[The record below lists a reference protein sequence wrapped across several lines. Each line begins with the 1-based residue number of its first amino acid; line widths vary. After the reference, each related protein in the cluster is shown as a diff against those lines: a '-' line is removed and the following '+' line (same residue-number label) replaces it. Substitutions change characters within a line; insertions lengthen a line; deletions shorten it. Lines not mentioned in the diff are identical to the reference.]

1 MGFWSCLFG
10 LDDEVQYEAS
20 YDIVEQYRAKYQ
32 QMARAGKDISWYE
45 FDESVRQGFPYPCA
59 TEMES
64 RKMSWG
70 ETQPICGDVKA
81 IGWLL
86 HWYTNGLL
94 EDENDESMSIYRDEQ
109 KAEYWKNWLIEEAA
123 QGNRMTQAALVNNLG
138 VAFNGAQA
146 NWLTQEEYD
155 EFCTMYKT
163 DLIADAEQGDPDA
176 MLAVAEYDLRETGD
190 TCSEE
195 NAEYIQRAAE
205 KGVPDAYYYLAKNYY
220 FQTYKKNKNFDYN
233 SPENAHYYQLL
244 LKAAKTNQGAH
255 IGYVQYLIAEAYYD
269 GDIEGFPKDMKQF
282 RYWLEQSAQNGYW
295 SAISRLERQ

>member
-1 MGFWSCLFG
+1 MGFWSRLFG

-32 QMARAGKDISWYE
+32 QMAREGKDISWYE

-64 RKMSWG
+64 RQMCWG
-70 ETQPICGDVKA
+70 ENQPICGDVKA
-81 IGWLL
+81 IGLLL
-86 HWYTNGLL
+86 HYYTNGLL
-94 EDENDESMSIYRDEQ
+94 EAENDESMSIYRDEQ
-109 KAEYWKNWLIEEAA
+109 KVKYWKNWLIDEAA
-123 QGNRMTQAALVNNLG
+123 QGNRMTQAALVNTMGMYNTL
-138 VAFNGAQA
+138 QA

-155 EFCTMYKT
+155 EYCTMYKA

-176 MLAVAEYDLRETGD
+176 MLAVGVYDLRETGD
-190 TCSEE
+190 PFSEK
-195 NAEYIQRAAE
+195 NAEYIQCAAE
-205 KGVPDAYYYLAKNYY
+205 NDVPDAYYYLAKYYY
-220 FQTYKKNKNFDYN
+220 FQVFQKNKTVDYY
-233 SPENAHYYQLL
+233 SSENAHYYQLL